1 MEIANHSDKS
11 DVLRGIIHHLNCISI
26 KNKTLCSKIGLENLL
41 TFVDIGDKKRN
52 SLVESTFT
60 QQNSN
65 QFIEAL
71 LELKKKIR
79 ILPLRGRRRRR
90 RRLKI
95 FNKFFTQSRVNTRS
109 TKKKFLA
116 SLFFF

>member
-1 MEIANHSDKS
+1 MEIAFPFLFNPEIFAAFTQFIKELGIANHSNRS
-11 DVLRGIIHHLNCISI
+11 NILNGIVFCLTFTPI
-26 KNKTLCSKIGLENLL
+26 KNQTLCSKIGLQKLL

-71 LELKKKIR
+71 LEVQK
-79 ILPLRGRRRRR
+79 
-90 RRLKI
+90 
-95 FNKFFTQSRVNTRS
+95 NNNSFFVS
-109 TKKKFLA
+109 
-116 SLFFF
+116 